1 MVDMI
6 VQSFKR
12 LYQNGKLNETTL
24 DSLIHRGIISESDK
38 EYIMRKDGD

>member
-1 MVDMI
+1 MVDVI

-12 LYQNGKLNETTL
+12 LYQSGKLSETSL
-24 DSLIHRGIISESDK
+24 NSLINRGIIAESDK